1 MNFWEYN
8 SITQMHIELTNGC
21 NAACPM
27 CVRFHHN
34 SPLTRPD
41 LKITQ
46 ITIDQFKEWF
56 SPEFLAQCN
65 LILFCGVHGDP
76 CVARDM
82 YEICKYISE
91 ASPTTK
97 ILVNTNGGMRT
108 PDWWDKLGRLFASK
122 PEWQLTF
129 SIDGLEDTNHLYR
142 RNVVWSKLEQNV
154 RAFTKY
160 KPNCDWDFL
169 MFKHN
174 EHQVEEARL
183 RCREFGI
190 TNFVPK
196 KALGVDDGTR
206 LTAMP
211 VMNREGTLDYWIQ
224 APEDPTKRNLENPAD
239 EPRFVNWPFDPAEYR
254 KHKELKTT
262 EFDYQSRVSRAYE
275 HFTDEN
281 TESWNNTNIDCK
293 SSVWFDD
300 GKEIFID
307 SRGYVLPCCYVGTRL
322 NGVYSDPSSLQLHKH
337 MNDHG
342 WDNFDLNKHTLE
354 EILSGNHLN
363 RVYADSWEIPEVKCG
378 RMAYCADT
386 CGKFS
391 SIDNIFTHEG
401 VENDSKYHKKEHWES
416 QRD

>member
-1 MNFWEYN
+1 MNFWEFN

-56 SPEFLAQCN
+56 SPEFLTQCN

-82 YEICKYISE
+82 YEICEYIAE

-108 PDWWDKLGRLFASK
+108 PDWWDKLGKLFASK
-122 PEWQLTF
+122 SGWQLTF

-154 RAFTKY
+154 RAFTKHR
-160 KPNCDWDFL
+160 PRCDWDFL

-183 RCREFGI
+183 KCREFGI

-224 APEDPTKRNLENPAD
+224 APQDPSKRNLENPTD
-239 EPRFVNWPFDPAEYR
+239 TPSFRDWPFDPEQYR
-254 KHKELKTT
+254 KNKQLKTT
-262 EFDYQSRVSRAYE
+262 EFDYQSRVSRVYDN
-275 HFTDEN
+275 FTDEN
-281 TESWNNTNIDCK
+281 TKSWNNSKIDCK
-293 SSVWFDD
+293 SSVWFDG

-322 NGVYSDPSSLQLHKH
+322 NGVYSDDSSLQLHKH
-337 MNDHG
+337 MNDYG
-342 WDNFDLNKHTLE
+342 WDNFDLNKYSLE
-354 EILSGNHLN
+354 EILTGNHLD
-363 RVYADSWEIPEVKCG
+363 RVYADSWKIPEVKCG

-401 VENDSKYHKKEHWES
+401 IENTAKYNKKEHWES
-416 QRD
+416 LRD